1 MKHLY
6 VKITFFFF
14 GTIAALDKPLT
25 VPKLVAIIEQ
35 LFTKEMNNSLEKSHF
50 RRKCCPGPQG
60 PQGPRGP
67 QGAKGN
73 TGPPGPTGATGP
85 TLDNFVHAFDTTIQF
100 VAVVNIFQN
109 ITVNT
114 NGEISGWTHVAGS
127 TNFTCNQT
135 GRYLI
140 EYDAI
145 VANPLSISAS
155 IASFRTTLNAIVIA
169 GSQSA
174 IIISHGRAP
183 HPITHSFIDQINSG
197 DILRFQFTAN
207 SLGLALFSSVVSDSR
222 FPSFNITITRI
233 E

>member
-6 VKITFFFF
+6 IKITFFFF

-25 VPKLVAIIEQ
+25 VPELVSIIEQ
-35 LFTKEMNNSLEKSHF
+35 LFIKEMNNSLEKPHF

-60 PQGPRGP
+60 PRGP
-67 QGAKGN
+67 EGAKGN
-73 TGPPGPTGATGP
+73 GPPGPTGATGATGP
-85 TLDNFVHAFDTTIQF
+85 LLGNFVHAFDTTSQL
-100 VAVVNIFQN
+100 VAVANIFQN

-127 TNFTCNQT
+127 TDFTCNQT

-145 VANPLSISAS
+145 LAENGGTP
-155 IASFRTTLNAIVIA
+155 IASLQATLNTVLIS

-174 IIISHGRAP
+174 IIISHAVTP

-207 SLGLALFSSVVSDSR
+207 SLPVALFSSTVSDSR

>member
-6 VKITFFFF
+6 IKITFFFF

-25 VPKLVAIIEQ
+25 IPELVAIIEQ
-35 LFTKEMNNSLEKSHF
+35 LFTKEMNNSWKPHF

-73 TGPPGPTGATGP
+73 TGPAGPTGATGP
-85 TLDNFVHAFDTTIQF
+85 TLDNFVHAFDTNTQS
-100 VAVVNIFQN
+100 VGVVNIFQN
-109 ITVNT
+109 IRVGT

-197 DILRFQFTAN
+197 DILRFQFTGN
-207 SLGLALFSSVVSDSR
+207 STTVVLFSGTTSDSK
-222 FPSFNITITRI
+222 FTSFNVTITRI